1 MSTSEQR
8 RRFLNVV
15 MTGAGA
21 AVLGASSVAGAATPQ
36 EEAEVTPSEDLMRE
50 HGVLRR
56 VLLVYEEAARR
67 LSGGEKPP
75 TELLATTAGI
85 VRKFVEGYHERV
97 EETEVFPRLQKA
109 GKQLELV
116 RTLLAQHQAGR
127 KLTATIL
134 DNARAAT
141 QGSPGPRTAVL
152 DAIAAF
158 ARMYRPHAARE
169 DTELFPA
176 FQKLFTRAEFDR
188 LGDRFEETE
197 QRMLGSAG
205 YEGTLQQ
212 VVDLEKSLGI
222 DDLARFTPR

>member
-1 MSTSEQR
+1 MSISQQR

-15 MTGAGA
+15 ATGAGA
-21 AVLGASSVAGAATPQ
+21 AVVGASAIARAAPPQ

-67 LSGGEKPP
+67 LSGNEKPP
-75 TELLATTAGI
+75 ADLLATTAGI
-85 VRKFVEGYHERV
+85 VRKFVEDYHEHV
-97 EETEVFPRLQKA
+97 EETEVFPRLHKA
-109 GKQLELV
+109 GKEVALV

-141 QGSPGPRTAVL
+141 QGTPASRTAVL

-188 LGDRFEETE
+188 LGDRFEEAE
-197 QRMLGSAG
+197 HKMLGSAG
-205 YEGTLQQ
+205 FEGTLKE
-212 VVDLEKSLGI
+212 VVDLERSLGI
-222 DDLARFTPR
+222 NDLARFTPR

>member
-1 MSTSEQR
+1 MSSSQQR
-8 RRFLNVV
+8 RRFLKIAV
-15 MTGAGA
+15 TGAGA
-21 AVLGASSVAGAATPQ
+21 AVLGASTVAAAATPQ

-56 VLLVYEEAARR
+56 VLLIYEEAARR
-67 LSGGEKPP
+67 LSAGEKPP
-75 TELLATTAGI
+75 TDLLATTAGI
-85 VRKFVEGYHERV
+85 VRKFVEDYHEHV

-109 GKQLELV
+109 GKQVELV

-141 QGSPGPRTAVL
+141 QGTPAPRTVVL

-188 LGDRFEETE
+188 LGDRFEEAE
-197 QRMLGSAG
+197 HKMLGSAG
-205 YEGTLQQ
+205 FEGTLEQ
-212 VVDLEKSLGI
+212 VVQLEKSLGI
-222 DDLARFTPR
+222 NDLARLTPK

>member
-1 MSTSEQR
+1 MGTSEQR

-15 MTGAGA
+15 LTGGGA
-21 AVLGASSVAGAATPQ
+21 AVLGSSAIAAAATPQ

-56 VLLVYEEAARR
+56 VLLVYEEAARS
-67 LSGGEKPP
+67 LSAGEKLPAD
-75 TELLATTAGI
+75 LLTTTAGI
-85 VRKFVEGYHERV
+85 VRKFVEDYHERV

-109 GKQLELV
+109 GKKSALV
-116 RTLLAQHQAGR
+116 KTLLAQHQAGR

-141 QGSPGPRTAVL
+141 QGTPAPRTAVL

-169 DTELFPA
+169 DTELFPE

-188 LGDRFEETE
+188 LGDRFEEAE
-197 QRMLGSAG
+197 HKMLGSTG
-205 YEGTLQQ
+205 FEGTLAQ
-212 VVDLEKSLGI
+212 VVQLDKSLGI